1 LETYDT
7 EGLITIQV
15 AQLEKEKKEVS
26 ERLRIISKRIDH
38 TERAYRKEEQPLLA
52 EDYQNQQMT
61 DRETFESI
69 QQARRELSRQTH
81 QDDLET
87 KSRLR
92 RLLDDYHAR
101 KDVIIAKKKEEFAAK
116 KAAAEKKIKE
126 EKEKRL
132 KSVLKAREEEK
143 AKREKEEQL
152 RLQKEA
158 EEARIEAG
166 LFFFSIAF
174 FSIFFY
180 TIWLTSFVNRAS
192 GRGRSSERGRGSCFS
207 RC

>member
-1 LETYDT
+1 METYDT

-15 AQLEKEKKEVS
+15 AQLEKEKKEIS
-26 ERLRIISKRIDH
+26 ERLRIIAKRIDH

-52 EDYQNQQMT
+52 EDYRNQQMT
-61 DRETFESI
+61 DRETFEAI

-87 KSRLR
+87 KARLT
-92 RLLDDYHAR
+92 RLLGDYHAR
-101 KDVIIAKKKEEFAAK
+101 KEVIIAKKKEEFVAK

-126 EKEKRL
+126 EKDKRL
-132 KSVLKAREEEK
+132 RAILKAREEEK
-143 AKREKEEQL
+143 ARKEKEEQL

-158 EEARIEAG
+158 EVARLEAG
-166 LFFFSIAF
+166 LFFFLFYSPELF
-174 FSIFFY
+174 FFHLG
-180 TIWLTSFVNRAS
+180 LTRVIRAS
-192 GRGRSSERGRGSCFS
+192 GRGRTSERRRGSCSS

>member
-1 LETYDT
+1 METYDT

-15 AQLEKEKKEVS
+15 AQLEKEKKEIS

-52 EDYQNQQMT
+52 EDYQNQQLT
-61 DRETFESI
+61 DRETFDAI

-87 KSRLR
+87 KTRLT

-101 KDVIIAKKKEEFAAK
+101 KEVIVAKKKEEFAAK

-132 KSVLKAREEEK
+132 KAVLKAREEEK
-143 AKREKEEQL
+143 ARKEKEEQA

-158 EEARIEAG
+158 EEARLEAG
-166 LFFFSIAF
+166 LFILFHSRLKLFRLVELVVCKIR
-174 FSIFFY
+174 
-180 TIWLTSFVNRAS
+180 TS
-192 GRGRSSERGRGSCFS
+192 GRGSTSERRRGSCS
-207 RC
+207 CRC

>member
-1 LETYDT
+1 METYDT

-15 AQLEKEKKEVS
+15 AQLEKEKKEIS

-38 TERAYRKEEQPLLA
+38 TERAYRKEEHSLLA

-61 DRETFESI
+61 DRETFEGI
-69 QQARRELSRQTH
+69 QRARRELSRQTH

-87 KSRLR
+87 KARLT

-101 KDVIIAKKKEEFAAK
+101 KEVIIAKKQEEFAAK
-116 KAAAEKKIKE
+116 KAVAEKKIKE

-132 KSVLKAREEEK
+132 KAVMKAREEERARK
-143 AKREKEEQL
+143 EKEEKI
-152 RLQKEA
+152 RLQKVA

-166 LFFFSIAF
+166 LCFSI
-174 FSIFFY
+174 
-180 TIWLTSFVNRAS
+180 SFLGNISDVELDINQNVWQRKNV
-192 GRGRSSERGRGSCFS
+192 REKKRQQL
-207 RC
+207 

>member
-1 LETYDT
+1 METYDT

-15 AQLEKEKKEVS
+15 AQLEKEKKEIS

-52 EDYQNQQMT
+52 EDYKNQQMT
-61 DRETFESI
+61 DRETFEAI
-69 QQARRELSRQTH
+69 QKARRELSRQAH

-87 KSRLR
+87 KARLT

-101 KDVIIAKKKEEFAAK
+101 KEMIIAKKKEEFAAK

-126 EKEKRL
+126 EKEKRM

-143 AKREKEEQL
+143 ARKEKEEKI

-166 LFFFSIAF
+166 LCFYFLFFFEII
-174 FSIFFY
+174 FS
-180 TIWLTSFVNRAS
+180 S
-192 GRGRSSERGRGSCFS
+192 G
-207 RC
+207 

>member
-1 LETYDT
+1 METYDT

-15 AQLEKEKKEVS
+15 AQLEKEKKEIS
-26 ERLRIISKRIDH
+26 ERLRIIAKRIDH

-52 EDYQNQQMT
+52 EDYQKQQMT

-69 QQARRELSRQTH
+69 QQARREFSRQTH

-87 KSRLR
+87 KARLT
-92 RLLDDYHAR
+92 RLLNDYHAR
-101 KDVIIAKKKEEFAAK
+101 KEMIIAKKKEEFAAK

-132 KSVLKAREEEK
+132 RAVLKAREEEK
-143 AKREKEEQL
+143 AKKEKEEQL

-158 EEARIEAG
+158 EEARLEAG
-166 LFFFSIAF
+166 LFFYLLHSYRFYF
-174 FSIFFY
+174 IF
-180 TIWLTSFVNRAS
+180 A
-192 GRGRSSERGRGSCFS
+192 
-207 RC
+207 

>member
-1 LETYDT
+1 METYDT

-15 AQLEKEKKEVS
+15 AQLEKEKKEIS

-52 EDYQNQQMT
+52 EDYQNQQLT
-61 DRETFESI
+61 DRETFDAI

-87 KSRLR
+87 KTRLT

-101 KDVIIAKKKEEFAAK
+101 KEVIVAKKKEEFAAK

-132 KSVLKAREEEK
+132 KAVLKAREEEK
-143 AKREKEEQL
+143 ARKEKEEQA

-158 EEARIEAG
+158 EEARLEAG
-166 LFFFSIAF
+166 LFILFHSRLKLFRLVELVCKIR
-174 FSIFFY
+174 
-180 TIWLTSFVNRAS
+180 TS
-192 GRGRSSERGRGSCFS
+192 GRGSTSERRRGSCS
-207 RC
+207 CRC

>member
-1 LETYDT
+1 METYDT

-15 AQLEKEKKEVS
+15 AQLEKEKKEIS

-61 DRETFESI
+61 DRETFEAI
-69 QQARRELSRQTH
+69 QRARRELARQTH

-87 KSRLR
+87 KIRLT
-92 RLLDDYHAR
+92 RLLSDYHAR
-101 KDVIIAKKKEEFAAK
+101 KAVIIAKKGEEFAARQ
-116 KAAAEKKIKE
+116 AAAEKRIKE

-132 KSVLKAREEEK
+132 RAVLKAREEEK
-143 AKREKEEQL
+143 ARKEEEEQL

-158 EEARIEAG
+158 EEARLEAG
-166 LFFFSIAF
+166 LFVFLFSK
-174 FSIFFY
+174 
-180 TIWLTSFVNRAS
+180 LL
-192 GRGRSSERGRGSCFS
+192 CD
-207 RC
+207 